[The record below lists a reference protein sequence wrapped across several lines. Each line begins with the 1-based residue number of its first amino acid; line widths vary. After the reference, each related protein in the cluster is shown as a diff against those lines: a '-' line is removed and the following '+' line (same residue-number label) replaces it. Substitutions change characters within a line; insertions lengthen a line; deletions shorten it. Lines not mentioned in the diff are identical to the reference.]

1 MAWNVFNALFS
12 SPKSIPAAIAWEN
25 DLSIRPVL
33 HSKRTPALLQNATY
47 DLQAKLVAKGFLAR
61 EQISGQFDEPTRLA
75 VEAFQRSNG
84 LKVDGVVGP
93 LTWAALCYPTLALN
107 LASAAED
114 LSSDILRLQ
123 KILVKEGFLAE
134 ITGEIDRATDKALR
148 RFQRYYGLRA
158 DGVCGPVTWTMMLG
172 QRLVPQPSLW
182 PWSRLSYQSERIAEQ
197 LLIIAAVWAGIRW
210 NPLGIEQEELSLLA
224 ALVLAYGLTMVG
236 PLTIEKVLPKSL
248 SREQH
253 PLLRYAP
260 YVMVGLLWSPILK
273 AVTAALS

>member
-1 MAWNVFNALFS
+1 MVWNVFKALFP
-12 SPKSIPAAIAWEN
+12 SPKSIPAAIAWETK
-25 DLSIRPVL
+25 LSIRPVL
-33 HSKRTPALLQNATY
+33 HSKRTPELLQQATH
-47 DLQAKLVAKGFLAR
+47 DLQRKLMDKGFLAR
-61 EQISGQFDEPTRLA
+61 DQINGQFDQPTQVA

-107 LASAAED
+107 PPAVDQDHSP
-114 LSSDILRLQ
+114 DILRLQ
-123 KILVKEGFLAE
+123 KILVKEGFQAE
-134 ITGEIDRATDKALR
+134 ITGKFDRATDKALR

-172 QRLVPQPSLW
+172 QRLMPQPSLW
-182 PWSRLSYQSERIAEQ
+182 PWSRLSYQGERIAEQ

-236 PLTIEKVLPKSL
+236 PLTIEKVLPNSL
-248 SREQH
+248 SHEHH

>member
-1 MAWNVFNALFS
+1 MVWNVLNALFP
-12 SPKSIPAAIAWEN
+12 SPKTIPAAIAWETE
-25 DLSIRPVL
+25 LSIRPVL
-33 HSKRTPALLQNATY
+33 HSKRTPALLQQATN
-47 DLQAKLVAKGFLAR
+47 DLQFKLMAKGFLTR
-61 EQISGQFDEPTRLA
+61 DQISGQFDQPTRLA
-75 VEAFQRSNG
+75 VEAFQHSNG

-93 LTWAALCYPTLALN
+93 LTWAALCYPTLTLKTAGTQDY
-107 LASAAED
+107 ST
-114 LSSDILRLQ
+114 DILQLQ
-123 KILVKEGFLAE
+123 KILVKEGFQTE
-134 ITGEIDRATDKALR
+134 ITGEFDRATDKALR

-172 QRLVPQPSLW
+172 QRLVPQPCLW
-182 PWSRLSYQSERIAEQ
+182 PWSRLSYQGERIAEQ
-197 LLIIAAVWAGIRW
+197 LLIIAAIWTGIVW

-236 PLTIEKVLPKSL
+236 PLTIEKFLPNSFGHDH
-248 SREQH
+248 H

>member
-1 MAWNVFNALFS
+1 MVWNVFKALFP
-12 SPKSIPAAIAWEN
+12 SPKSIPAAIAWETK
-25 DLSIRPVL
+25 LSIRPVL
-33 HSKRTPALLQNATY
+33 HSKRTPELLQQATH
-47 DLQAKLVAKGFLAR
+47 DLQRKLMDKGFLAHD
-61 EQISGQFDEPTRLA
+61 QISGQFDQPTQVA

-107 LASAAED
+107 TAGAQD
-114 LSSDILRLQ
+114 HSSDILRLQ
-123 KILVKEGFLAE
+123 KILVKEGFQAE
-134 ITGEIDRATDKALR
+134 ITGKFDRATDKALR

-172 QRLVPQPSLW
+172 QRLMPQPSLW
-182 PWSRLSYQSERIAEQ
+182 PWSRLSYQGERIAEQ

-210 NPLGIEQEELSLLA
+210 NPLGIDQQELSLLA

-236 PLTIEKVLPKSL
+236 PLTIEKVLPNSL
-248 SREQH
+248 SHEHH